1 MFDIGDLVVYG
12 STGVCR
18 VEGCTTPAECSTL
31 KGMEESRKYYVLSP
45 VYKSGV
51 IYAPAENPKISIRA
65 VISADEA
72 NRLIDS
78 MPSIDAEAFHSTKA
92 QELKAH
98 YQNASNTHK
107 CADLVKLS
115 MSIYAKKQYAVQQN
129 RKFGQVDEHYMKQ
142 TEEMLYGEFATALG
156 IEKDA
161 VPAYIENRL
170 KNSGVCGEGN

>member
-1 MFDIGDLVVYG
+1 MFQIGDLVIYG
-12 STGVCR
+12 NTGVCR
-18 VEGCTTPAECSTL
+18 VEGYTTPKECSTL
-31 KGMEESRKYYVLSP
+31 KGMEESRQYYVLSP
-45 VYKSGV
+45 VYQNGV
-51 IYAPAENPKISIRA
+51 IYAPVENPKAFMRA

-78 MPSIDAEAFHSTKA
+78 MPSVDAKAFHSSKM

-98 YQNASNTHK
+98 YQAASNTHK
-107 CADLVKLS
+107 CADLVELS

-156 IEKDA
+156 IEKAD
-161 VPAYIENRL
+161 VPTYIEDRL
-170 KNSGVCGEGN
+170 RGAGECE